1 MAQSTIA
8 PRGIATAVLG
18 QTRLAHIG
26 TALPLAPI
34 PSGLASPMTLLTTQG
49 FEAPLVERREVA
61 QDTMAFRFHVNG
73 HAPSFRPGQACH
85 VTLPDG
91 QTHQFAIAS
100 SPTNGRTVMIAA
112 RMRDTP
118 FKETLR
124 DLPFGAAVHIGP
136 ASGSFT
142 LPEDATTPVL
152 FLAGGI
158 GITPFRS
165 MLKSMVDTG
174 DRRPVTLLYSNPTPQ
189 ATAFLDELEAWKAS
203 LDLTLVPTI
212 TKPETGGAEWKYE
225 EGRIDAAMVQRHV
238 RPDLLARAMVYVSGP
253 PQMVQDMTA
262 VVRSLGVR
270 SANLKL
276 DEFRGY

>member
-1 MAQSTIA
+1 MT
-8 PRGIATAVLG
+8 PLTAN
-18 QTRLAHIG
+18 
-26 TALPLAPI
+26 
-34 PSGLASPMTLLTTQG
+34 G

-61 QDTMAFRFHVNG
+61 QDTMAFRFHVTG
-73 HAPSFRPGQACH
+73 HAPHFQPGQACD

-91 QTHQFAIAS
+91 QRHAFAIAS
-100 SPTNGRTVMIAA
+100 SPTNARTVMIAA

-136 ASGSFT
+136 PTGTFT
-142 LPEDATTPVL
+142 LPEDPMAPVV

-165 MLKSMVDTG
+165 MLKAMLDTG
-174 DRRPVTLLYSNPTPQ
+174 DRRPVTLLCSNPTPQ
-189 ATAFLDELEAWKAS
+189 ATAFLDELEAWQGA

-212 TKPETGGAEWKYE
+212 TKPETGGADWKYE
-225 EGRIDAAMVQRHV
+225 EGRIDAAMLQRHV
-238 RPDLLARAMVYVSGP
+238 RPDLLAKAIVYISGP
-253 PQMVQDMTA
+253 PAMVQDMA
-262 VVRSLGVR
+262 AMVRSLGVR
-270 SANLKL
+270 TANLKL

>member
-1 MAQSTIA
+1 
-8 PRGIATAVLG
+8 
-18 QTRLAHIG
+18 
-26 TALPLAPI
+26 
-34 PSGLASPMTLLTTQG
+34 MTQLTTLG

-61 QDTMAFRFHVNG
+61 QDTMAFRFHLNG
-73 HAPSFRPGQACH
+73 HAPHFLAGQACD

-91 QTHQFAIAS
+91 QTHTFAVAS
-100 SPTNGRTVMIAA
+100 SPTNGRTLMIAA

-118 FKETLR
+118 FKDTLR

-136 ASGSFT
+136 PAGRFT
-142 LPEDATTPVL
+142 LPDDPATPLV

-165 MLKSMVDTG
+165 MLKAMVDTG

-189 ATAFLDELEAWKAS
+189 AAAFLDELEAWRAV

-212 TKPETGGAEWKYE
+212 TKPESGAGEWAYE

-238 RPDLLARAMVYVSGP
+238 RPDLLAKAMVYVSGP
-253 PQMVQDMTA
+253 PEMVQDMA
-262 VVRSLGVR
+262 AIMERLGVR
-270 SANLKL
+270 RARLKL

>member
-1 MAQSTIA
+1 MT
-8 PRGIATAVLG
+8 VL
-18 QTRLAHIG
+18 T
-26 TALPLAPI
+26 
-34 PSGLASPMTLLTTQG
+34 SYG

-73 HAPSFRPGQACH
+73 HAPSFQAGQACH

-100 SPTNGRTVMIAA
+100 SPTNGRTMMIAA

-136 ASGSFT
+136 PSGTFT
-142 LPEDATTPVL
+142 LPEDPATPVV

-165 MLKSMVDTG
+165 MLKSMLDTG
-174 DRRPVTLLYSNPTPQ
+174 DRRPVTLFCSNPTPQ
-189 ATAFLDELEAWKAS
+189 ATAFLDELEAWRGP

-212 TKPETGGAEWKYE
+212 TKPETGQGEWAYE
-225 EGRIDAAMVQRHV
+225 EGRIDADLVQRHV
-238 RPDLLARAMVYVSGP
+238 RADVLAKAMVYVSGP
-253 PQMVQDMTA
+253 PQMVRDLAGIME
-262 VVRSLGVR
+262 SLGVR
-270 SANLKL
+270 RARIKL

>member
-1 MAQSTIA
+1 MTI
-8 PRGIATAVLG
+8 
-18 QTRLAHIG
+18 
-26 TALPLAPI
+26 
-34 PSGLASPMTLLTTQG
+34 LTTQG

-61 QDTMAFRFHVNG
+61 VDTMAFRFHLNG
-73 HAPSFRPGQACH
+73 HSPRFLPGQACD

-91 QTHQFAIAS
+91 QTHSFALAS

-124 DLPFGAAVHIGP
+124 DLPFGAAVHLGP
-136 ASGSFT
+136 PTGTFT
-142 LPEDATTPVL
+142 LPQDPAMPVV

-165 MLKSMVDTG
+165 MLKAMLDTG

-189 ATAFLDELEAWKAS
+189 ATAFLDELEAWRAT

-212 TKPETGGAEWKYE
+212 TKPETGGPEWAYE
-225 EGRIDAAMVQRHV
+225 EGRIDAAMVRRHV
-238 RPDLLARAMVYVSGP
+238 RPDVLAKAVVYVSGP
-253 PQMVQDMTA
+253 PAMVDAMKAILT
-262 VVRSLGVR
+262 RTGVR
-270 SANLKL
+270 DFDVKS
-276 DEFRGY
+276 EGFYGY

>member
-1 MAQSTIA
+1 MTQL
-8 PRGIATAVLG
+8 TA
-18 QTRLAHIG
+18 R
-26 TALPLAPI
+26 
-34 PSGLASPMTLLTTQG
+34 G

-73 HAPSFRPGQACH
+73 HAPRFEPGQACS

-91 QTHQFAIAS
+91 QTHQFAVAS
-100 SPTNGRTVMIAA
+100 SPTNGRTMMFAA
-112 RMRDTP
+112 RMRATP

-124 DLPFGAAVHIGP
+124 DLPFGAAVHIGLP
-136 ASGSFT
+136 TGTFT
-142 LPEDATTPVL
+142 LPRDQATPVV

-165 MLKSMVDTG
+165 MLKAMVDTG
-174 DRRPVTLLYSNPTPQ
+174 DRRPVTLLCSNPTPQ
-189 ATAFLDELEAWKAS
+189 ATAFLDELEAWKGA

-212 TKPETGGAEWKYE
+212 TKPETGGADWKYE

-238 RPDLLARAMVYVSGP
+238 RPDLLAKATVYVSGP
-253 PQMVQDMTA
+253 PQMVQDMA
-262 VVRSLGVR
+262 AIVRSLGVR
-270 SANLKL
+270 TANLKL

>member
-1 MAQSTIA
+1 
-8 PRGIATAVLG
+8 
-18 QTRLAHIG
+18 
-26 TALPLAPI
+26 
-34 PSGLASPMTLLTTQG
+34 MTLLTSQG

-61 QDTMAFRFHVNG
+61 QDTMAFRFHVSG
-73 HAPSFRPGQACH
+73 HAPSFQPGQACD

-91 QTHQFAIAS
+91 QRHSFAIAS
-100 SPTNGRTVMIAA
+100 SPTNGRTMMFAA

-124 DLPFGAAVHIGP
+124 HLPFGAAVHIGP
-136 ASGSFT
+136 PTGTFT
-142 LPEDATTPVL
+142 LPGDPARPVV

-174 DRRPVTLLYSNPTPQ
+174 DRRPATLLYSNPTPQ
-189 ATAFLDELEAWKAS
+189 ATAFLDELEAWKGP

-212 TKPETGGAEWKYE
+212 TKPETGGGEWKHE

-238 RPDLLARAMVYVSGP
+238 RPGLLAKSIVYVSGP
-253 PQMVQDMTA
+253 PAMVQTMA
-262 VVRSLGVR
+262 ALVRSLGVR
-270 SANLKL
+270 TANLKL